1 MSERQLELAHHTSLF
16 NNGCCKFLTNGCGM
30 KKTVFSLALGTFG
43 LGMAEFGIMGVLTEL
58 AHDTGISI
66 PSAGS
71 MISYYAFGVVIGA
84 PIIALFSNKFSL
96 KTVLLFLVALCV
108 VGNAIFTF
116 STSYFWLAIGRL
128 VSGFPHGAFF
138 GVGAIILSKIAPP
151 GKVTLAVSGMIAGM
165 TVANL
170 VGVPLGTWLGHE
182 YNWRYTFFLIAAFDA
197 LVILSVIF
205 WVPILYDKTETRL
218 TEQFHFLKKPEPW
231 LIFAATMFG
240 NAGVFAW
247 FSFVKPFMVNVS
259 GFSAGFMTVIMMLMG
274 LGMVL
279 GNLLSGKL
287 SGRYSPLRIAA
298 TTDLVIVVS
307 LLMLFAFGE
316 NQAASLVMGF
326 ICCAGLFALSA
337 PLQIML
343 LQNAQG
349 GELLGA
355 AGGQV
360 AFNLGSA
367 IGAYFGGMMI
377 VLGYSW
383 SYVTL
388 PAALLSF
395 AAMSSLLLYGRQ
407 KAKRAEANASALA

>member
-1 MSERQLELAHHTSLF
+1 
-16 NNGCCKFLTNGCGM
+16 M
-30 KKTVFSLALGTFG
+30 KKTIFSLALGTFG

-66 PSAGS
+66 PAAGN
-71 MISYYAFGVVIGA
+71 MISFYAFGVVIGA
-84 PIIALFSNKFSL
+84 PIVALFSGKFSL
-96 KTVLLFLVALCV
+96 KSTLLFLVVLCA

-116 STSYFWLAIGRL
+116 STSYAWLAIGRL
-128 VSGFPHGAFF
+128 ISGFPHGAIF
-138 GVGAIILSKIAPP
+138 GVGAIILSRIAPP
-151 GKVTLAVSGMIAGM
+151 GKVTVAVAGMIAGM

-182 YNWRYTFFLIAAFDA
+182 FSWRYTFFLIALFDA
-197 LVILSVIF
+197 LVIISVLVWGPHIHDRSE
-205 WVPILYDKTETRL
+205 IKL
-218 TEQFHFLKKPEPW
+218 TAQFSFLKKPEPW

-259 GFSAGFMTVIMMLMG
+259 GFSEGVMTVIMMLMG

-287 SGRYSPLRIAA
+287 SGRFSALGIAA
-298 TTDLVIVVS
+298 TTDMVIVAA
-307 LLMLFAFGE
+307 LLLLFDFGE
-316 NQAASLVMGF
+316 HKTASLVMGF

-337 PLQIML
+337 PLQILL
-343 LQNAQG
+343 LQNAKG
-349 GELLGA
+349 GEMLGA
-355 AGGQV
+355 AGGQM

-377 VLGYSW
+377 TLGFSW

-388 PAALLSF
+388 PAAVLSF
-395 AAMSSLLLYGRQ
+395 SAMSSLLIYAHLRAR
-407 KAKRAEANASALA
+407 KADAGSLASAR

>member
-1 MSERQLELAHHTSLF
+1 
-16 NNGCCKFLTNGCGM
+16 M

-58 AHDTGISI
+58 ARDTGISI
-66 PSAGS
+66 PAAGN
-71 MISYYAFGVVIGA
+71 MISFYAFGVVIGA
-84 PIIALFSNKFSL
+84 PIVALFSRKFSL
-96 KTVLLFLVALCV
+96 KTTLLFLVAMCA

-116 STSYFWLAIGRL
+116 SGAYYWLAIGRL
-128 VSGFPHGAFF
+128 ISGFPHGAIF

-151 GKVTLAVSGMIAGM
+151 GKVTLAVAGMIAGM
-165 TVANL
+165 TFANL
-170 VGVPLGTWLGHE
+170 LGVPLGTWLGHE
-182 YNWRYTFFLIAAFDA
+182 FSWRYTFFLITIFDA
-197 LVILSVIF
+197 LVILSVLM
-205 WVPILYDKTETRL
+205 WVPNLHDQSAARL

-259 GFSAGFMTVIMMLMG
+259 GFSEGLMTAIMMLMG

-287 SGRYSPLRIAA
+287 SGRFSPLRIAA
-298 TTDLVIVVS
+298 ITNMVIVAS
-307 LLMLFAFGE
+307 LLLLFAVGE
-316 NQAASLVMGF
+316 IKMASLAMGF
-326 ICCAGLFALSA
+326 ICCTGLFALSA
-337 PLQIML
+337 PLQILL
-343 LQNAQG
+343 LQNAKG

-355 AGGQV
+355 AGGQM

-377 VLGYSW
+377 TLGFSW

-395 AAMSSLLLYGRQ
+395 SAMSSLLLYGYLQ
-407 KAKRAEANASALA
+407 AKRIQANARALA

>member
-1 MSERQLELAHHTSLF
+1 
-16 NNGCCKFLTNGCGM
+16 M

-58 AHDTGISI
+58 AQDTGISI

-84 PIIALFSNKFSL
+84 PIIALFSSKFSL

-197 LVILSVIF
+197 LVILSVVF
-205 WVPILYDKTETRL
+205 WVPTLFDKTETRL
-218 TEQFHFLKKPEPW
+218 AEQFHFLKKPEPW

-259 GFSAGFMTVIMMLMG
+259 GFSPGFMTVIMMLMG

-279 GNLLSGKL
+279 GNLLSGRL

-298 TTDLVIVVS
+298 TTDLVIVLS

-316 NQAASLVMGF
+316 NPSASLVMGF

-343 LQNAQG
+343 LQTAQG

-377 VLGYSW
+377 TLGYSW

-407 KAKRAEANASALA
+407 KAKRAEANARALA